1 MSKLYIF
8 DMGEVVLLGVKTLNQ
23 MAAQYGLD
31 YDSFRADYSL
41 YDKPLMDGY
50 MEPDNYY
57 RHMEKKY
64 GIKIDEDLFLK
75 YFNPSLNE
83 ELILM
88 VQKLRKRGDRAVI
101 GSNTFAPHWEII
113 FERFKEI
120 PENFDAL
127 YASHLMHISK
137 PEEAFWRIICEKERK
152 SYIDTFFIDDRQ
164 DNISAARGL
173 GINVHRYLGDNKELA
188 KFLEI

>member
-57 RHMEKKY
+57 RHMEK
-64 GIKIDEDLFLK
+64 IRHQ
-75 YFNPSLNE
+75 N
-83 ELILM
+83 
-88 VQKLRKRGDRAVI
+88 R
-101 GSNTFAPHWEII
+101 
-113 FERFKEI
+113 
-120 PENFDAL
+120 
-127 YASHLMHISK
+127 
-137 PEEAFWRIICEKERK
+137 
-152 SYIDTFFIDDRQ
+152 
-164 DNISAARGL
+164 
-173 GINVHRYLGDNKELA
+173 
-188 KFLEI
+188 